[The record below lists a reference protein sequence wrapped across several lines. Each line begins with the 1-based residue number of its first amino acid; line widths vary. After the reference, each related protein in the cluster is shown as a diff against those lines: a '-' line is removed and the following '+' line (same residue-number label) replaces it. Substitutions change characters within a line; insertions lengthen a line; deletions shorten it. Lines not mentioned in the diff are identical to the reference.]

1 MKKILIL
8 ILCLIILPAICS
20 AGHTDMFKN
29 SVIVQFIN
37 TLTSVSTGQKES
49 NKVDIKKQYEEKKKE
64 LLAKKF
70 PGPKGELKRCY
81 IGDSY
86 PEVYVLTVESH
97 DYLILLTYEGAS
109 LVHSESCPCKCV
121 EEIK

>member
-1 MKKILIL
+1 MEKILIL
-8 ILCLIILPAICS
+8 ILCLITLPTICF
-20 AGHTDMFKN
+20 ADHTDTFKN

-49 NKVDIKKQYEEKKKE
+49 NKVDIKRQYEEKKKE
-64 LLAKKF
+64 FLAKKF

-86 PEVYVLTVESH
+86 PEVYMLTIESH
-97 DYLILLTYEGAS
+97 DYLILKTNVGVSLT
-109 LVHSESCPCKCV
+109 HSESCPCKCM
-121 EEIK
+121 EKIK

>member
-8 ILCLIILPAICS
+8 ILCLIILPTICS
-20 AGHTDMFKN
+20 ADYTDMFKN
-29 SVIVQFIN
+29 FLVVQFIT
-37 TLTSVSTGQKES
+37 TLTSASTGQKAS
-49 NKVDIKKQYEEKKKE
+49 DKVDTKRQYEKKKKE
-64 LLAKKF
+64 FLTKKF

-97 DYLILLTYEGAS
+97 DYLILKTNVGVS
-109 LVHSESCPCKCV
+109 LAHSESCPCKQT

>member
-1 MKKILIL
+1 MKKFILL
-8 ILCLIILPAICS
+8 MACLLGFNICFAENIS
-20 AGHTDMFKN
+20 DYFSPGY
-29 SVIVQFIN
+29 FIT

-49 NKVDIKKQYEEKKKE
+49 DKVDIKRQYEEKKKE
-64 LLAKKF
+64 LLTKKF

-86 PEVYVLTVESH
+86 PEVYMLTVESH
-97 DYLILLTYEGAS
+97 DYLILKTNVGVS
-109 LVHSESCPCKCV
+109 LVHSESCPCKQT